1 MNSFAAEHRCLRLPG
16 SQDPSLGQQAIDMY
30 VNRDDW
36 DKVHELAA
44 QQVRAG
50 VVLLGN
56 AAGGGCSGD

>member
-1 MNSFAAEHRCLRLPG
+1 
-16 SQDPSLGQQAIDMY
+16 MY

-44 QQVRAG
+44 QQVRAE

-56 AAGGGCSGD
+56 AAGEG